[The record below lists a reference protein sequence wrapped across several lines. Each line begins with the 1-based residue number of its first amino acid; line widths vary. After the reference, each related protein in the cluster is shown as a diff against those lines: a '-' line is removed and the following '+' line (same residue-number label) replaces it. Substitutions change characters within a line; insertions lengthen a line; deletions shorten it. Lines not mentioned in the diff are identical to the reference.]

1 MLIFGAE
8 LTARPG
14 KGGALAAQV
23 SAVRDAAAGATGQ
36 AWWAWAVVAGR
47 PYGSFMVSTRFDG
60 VAGLVAGQQAAAASP
75 EFQAAARGILGDL
88 ATGPAVT
95 TTSSVVAMTGEPS
108 APKKFIVV
116 TQALVNGGRMADALA
131 WSGRVSEH
139 IKSVTGVDVVLAS
152 SMAGTTGQIG
162 FIAGVDTAA
171 EVDDVNAALAA
182 DATYL
187 GMTVE
192 AGDLLVTGST
202 DRVIAM
208 QMD

>member
-1 MLIFGAE
+1 
-8 LTARPG
+8 
-14 KGGALAAQV
+14 
-23 SAVRDAAAGATGQ
+23 
-36 AWWAWAVVAGR
+36 
-47 PYGSFMVSTRFDG
+47 
-60 VAGLVAGQQAAAASP
+60 
-75 EFQAAARGILGDL
+75 
-88 ATGPAVT
+88 
-95 TTSSVVAMTGEPS
+95 
-108 APKKFIVV
+108 
-116 TQALVNGGRMADALA
+116 MADALA

-139 IKSVTGVDVVLAS
+139 IKSVTGVDVLLAS
-152 SMAGTTGQIG
+152 SMAGTMGQIG

>member
-1 MLIFGAE
+1 
-8 LTARPG
+8 
-14 KGGALAAQV
+14 
-23 SAVRDAAAGATGQ
+23 
-36 AWWAWAVVAGR
+36 
-47 PYGSFMVSTRFDG
+47 
-60 VAGLVAGQQAAAASP
+60 
-75 EFQAAARGILGDL
+75 
-88 ATGPAVT
+88 
-95 TTSSVVAMTGEPS
+95 
-108 APKKFIVV
+108 
-116 TQALVNGGRMADALA
+116 
-131 WSGRVSEH
+131 
-139 IKSVTGVDVVLAS
+139 
-152 SMAGTTGQIG
+152 MAGTIGQIG